1 MASPAGGNAITRLI
15 RTVTKVEPTEIRA
28 TVLSFLFVFVLMT
41 AYFILRPVRDALSSD
56 WTDVQL
62 SWLWTSTFVFSA
74 IAVSIYG
81 GVISRLRF
89 RIIVPTVY
97 AIFAATFVGF
107 YVAGITLGDNEY
119 VNHAFYVWL
128 SVFSLFHLSVFWS
141 FMSGIYN
148 KEQAKRLFS
157 IIALGATAGAIVGP
171 TVPTFFADDIGALNL
186 LLIAAVL
193 LLAPIPLIG
202 VLERLRSVELGN
214 ADLQADLSKQQT
226 LGANPFSGFVNV
238 ASNPYLLA
246 IAAFIVFYVIMNTF
260 IYFELRTALGDFER
274 DVRAQYWGGIDLAVN
289 VLAAVTALLATGRLA
304 TRAGMPT
311 TLALV
316 PALMVGGWLI
326 VAVNPALLVLIGLQ
340 VARRAGNYAITR
352 PGREMLYTIVDA
364 ETRFK
369 AKPVIDTVVYRGGD
383 VASAWLYTAITAT
396 LGLGLAGV
404 ALVSAVLCAA
414 WAGAG
419 VFLGR
424 KYERGAP
431 DASYAARE
439 EGL

>member
-1 MASPAGGNAITRLI
+1 MTQGVRDNAFTRLL
-15 RTVTKVEPTEIRA
+15 TTATKVESHELKA
-28 TVLSFLFVFVLMT
+28 TALSFLFVFVLMT

-81 GVISRLRF
+81 GLISRLRF
-89 RIIVPTVY
+89 KVIVPTVY
-97 AIFAATFVGF
+97 AIFAASFVGF
-107 YVAGITLGDNEY
+107 YVAGTTLGDNDY
-119 VNHAFYVWL
+119 VNRAFYVWL

-157 IIALGATAGAIVGP
+157 VIALGATAGAIVGP

-193 LLAPIPLIG
+193 LLLPIPLIG
-202 VLERLRSVELGN
+202 VLEQLRAADLGN
-214 ADLQADLSKQQT
+214 TDLQADVSKQQT

-246 IAAFIVFYVIMNTF
+246 IAAFIIFYVIMNTF

-289 VLAAVTALLATGRLA
+289 VLAAVTALFATGRLA

-316 PALMVGGWLI
+316 PALMVAGWLI
-326 VAVNPALLVLIGLQ
+326 VAVNPALMVLIGLQ

-404 ALVSAVLCAA
+404 ALVSAVVCAV

-424 KYERGAP
+424 KYENSAPGA
-431 DASYAARE
+431 AVVAE
-439 EGL
+439 EA